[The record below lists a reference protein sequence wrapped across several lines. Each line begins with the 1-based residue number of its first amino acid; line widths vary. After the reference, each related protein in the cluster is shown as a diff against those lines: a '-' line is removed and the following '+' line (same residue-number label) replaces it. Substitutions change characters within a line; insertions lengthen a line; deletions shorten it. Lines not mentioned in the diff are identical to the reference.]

1 MPKLKTHSGAK
12 KRFNLTKTGKVKRAK
27 AFKSHILT
35 KKDTNLFDLHDP
47 LILPGF
53 LLPLLLKLA
62 KGYWG
67 SKSKHFKMAN
77 QAVMKS
83 LTYAYTGR
91 KLKKRDFRSLWIT
104 RISAACKMN
113 GMNYSTFM
121 HGLKVAGIEINRK
134 MLSEMAISNPA
145 AFTQLIEIAK
155 KA

>member
-1 MPKLKTHSGAK
+1 MARVKGAMMTR
-12 KRFNLTKTGKVKRAK
+12 KRRNKV
-27 AFKSHILT
+27 
-35 KKDTNLFDLHDP
+35 
-47 LILPGF
+47 
-53 LLPLLLKLA
+53 LKLA

-104 RISAACKMN
+104 RISAACKMIS
-113 GMNYSTFM
+113 YSQFM